1 LSTTAPWHPWTV
13 LAVALLLPGG
23 GHVLAGEPQR
33 GLGFAFF
40 ALLLA
45 LLSWHTTTPDIS
57 FIGRAAGGLFVWALS
72 IPDAYRIAR
81 LRYEVWRRNSVG
93 ATAAGARLHAGRR
106 PG

>member
-1 LSTTAPWHPWTV
+1 MSTRGPWPPYAVLV
-13 LAVALLLPGG
+13 LAILVPGA
-23 GHVLAGEPQR
+23 GHVAVGQPLR

-45 LLSWHTTTPDIS
+45 LLSWHTTMPDQS

-81 LRYEVWRRNSVG
+81 FNFEKWRR
-93 ATAAGARLHAGRR
+93 ATLELSNC
-106 PG
+106 

>member
-1 LSTTAPWHPWTV
+1 MSDKAPWNPYAV
-13 LAVALLLPGG
+13 LALAVLLPGG
-23 GHVLAGEPQR
+23 GHVLAGEPTR

-81 LRYEVWRRNSVG
+81 VRYEAWRH
-93 ATAAGARLHAGRR
+93 AEAGLKA
-106 PG
+106 